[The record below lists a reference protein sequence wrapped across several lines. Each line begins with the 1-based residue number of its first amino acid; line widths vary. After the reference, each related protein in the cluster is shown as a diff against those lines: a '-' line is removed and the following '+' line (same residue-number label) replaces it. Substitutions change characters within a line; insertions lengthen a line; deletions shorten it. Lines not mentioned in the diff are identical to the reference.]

1 MNITEQQKLMLNK
14 WENGILKDKDLYKFL
29 ASRINEIP
37 SDIRENGSDEEAI
50 RFCIDNAIV
59 KL

>member
-37 SDIRENGSDEEAI
+37 SDIRKNGSDEEAI

>member
-1 MNITEQQKLMLNK
+1 MKITEQQKSMLNK

-37 SDIRENGSDEEAI
+37 SDIIKNGSDEDGI
-50 RFCIDNAIV
+50 RFCIDNSIV
-59 KL
+59 K